1 MERLHE
7 GRRRSF
13 VWEVRPRFEK
23 SKEKSKTGGTCKQN
37 MRSPARGDKEND
49 KRMQFEENGNRSNP
63 ERNETS
69 FVNEWWQEKSA
80 IVRRLWKKPWNEE
93 LSWDVLLRSPTRGLV
108 HWRLTPKF
116 LWTLGTFFLAIV
128 IWLAGIGVLG
138 LFRET
143 RLLSNAEEIRVLK
156 EAQLQHVSR
165 LETLHTQARVLMDDI
180 TTAQGNLEAFAQK
193 LSADAVETT
202 ARQLGDSRDRFAL
215 ALHHVEERS
224 FPHVRN
230 FLSLLSVS
238 LPVSLGG
245 EKAGG
250 EQERTRLLGI
260 GRRATQRL
268 EDTKTLLRL
277 SDHRGET
284 LQQQLLREVES
295 RHAIVSDLQQR
306 LSSQQ
311 EATRNLAYNLTDQR
325 VHTQQIASFLESSY
339 ARYVDILSGM
349 IDTAHQEVGRL
360 ESRISRTG
368 LSSDQVARLLV
379 PQQSIGGLSDS
390 ADLQEDLSNLPQPL
404 REKIEHLEELS
415 ARSEMLFWTADRYRD
430 VLRRLPLRS
439 PMDSYRVSSSYGRR
453 LDPFTQ
459 RWVMHGGTDL
469 TSSSGAAVHAAS
481 AGEVVFAG
489 WKGAYGN
496 MVEIKH
502 APRLHTRYAHLG
514 KILVRS
520 GQNVD
525 AREKIGVI
533 GSTGRSTGRHLH
545 YEVLF
550 DKKPL
555 DPIRFMTAG
564 MNVYQE

>member
-1 MERLHE
+1 
-7 GRRRSF
+7 
-13 VWEVRPRFEK
+13 
-23 SKEKSKTGGTCKQN
+23 
-37 MRSPARGDKEND
+37 
-49 KRMQFEENGNRSNP
+49 MQFEENGNRSNP

-69 FVNEWWQEKSA
+69 FANEWWQEKSA
-80 IVRRLWKKPWNEE
+80 IVRRLWEKPWNEE
-93 LSWDVLLRSPTRGLV
+93 LSWDVFLRSSTRGLV
-108 HWRLTPKF
+108 YWRLTPKV
-116 LWTLGTFFLAIV
+116 LWALATFFLAVV

-238 LPVSLGG
+238 LPASLGG

-268 EDTKTLLRL
+268 EDTKTLLSL
-277 SDHRGET
+277 SERRGET

-349 IDTAHQEVGRL
+349 IDTAHREVGRL

-430 VLRRLPLRS
+430 ILRRLPLRS

-550 DKKPL
+550 DRKPL